1 MTSIGESEM
10 DRAAIAERYQIISE
24 RQRRREFAEYIAAGR
39 RRSFAVH
46 IASGPNQ
53 WQEATRDA
61 IMEGY
66 APIPTDTRYSWRWHI
81 AAFIA
86 LCVASILF
94 ITPVLAQV
102 RGSSTQ
108 TAAGISCNSAAVY
121 DASTSGST
129 QLVAAGLN
137 GEAIYVCG
145 YTFFSAGTVNVELDY
160 GTGSACATGT
170 KKIVPA
176 YEFTAQTG
184 ISDQSPI
191 FRGLAAPSG
200 NALCIKVS
208 GSVAVQAIVYFAQ
221 F

>member
-10 DRAAIAERYQIISE
+10 
-24 RQRRREFAEYIAAGR
+24 RRRRKFAEYIA
-39 RRSFAVH
+39 
-46 IASGPNQ
+46 SGPQQ
-53 WQEATRDA
+53 WQESTRDA
-61 IMEGY
+61 IINGAAPMDGY
-66 APIPTDTRYSWRWHI
+66 KPMLEKPWREPRVWPVALIIGLIFLVFLII
-81 AAFIA
+81 ATKSAH
-86 LCVASILF
+86 
-94 ITPVLAQV
+94 AQV

-108 TAAGISCNSAAVY
+108 TASGIGCNSVAVY

-129 QLVAAGLN
+129 QLVAAGTN

-200 NALCIKVS
+200 NALCIKIS